1 MIHYLISHL
10 ERSTL
15 NLNIRVGEW
24 FSHQSAKLKREIFNE
39 GSNPSTDSNFKFKNM
54 AYIYCITNLINSKRY
69 VGKTTTSIEE
79 RWKDI
84 VMTFRKKDA
93 TKDLY
98 MMP

>member
-79 RWKDI
+79 RWFCTPEDR
-84 VMTFRKKDA
+84 VRVPA
-93 TKDLY
+93 C
-98 MMP
+98 PQQN

>member
-39 GSNPSTDSNFKFKNM
+39 GSNPKNGPLAQM
-54 AYIYCITNLINSKRY
+54 ARALVLHTGR
-69 VGKTTTSIEE
+69 
-79 RWKDI
+79 
-84 VMTFRKKDA
+84 
-93 TKDLY
+93 
-98 MMP
+98 